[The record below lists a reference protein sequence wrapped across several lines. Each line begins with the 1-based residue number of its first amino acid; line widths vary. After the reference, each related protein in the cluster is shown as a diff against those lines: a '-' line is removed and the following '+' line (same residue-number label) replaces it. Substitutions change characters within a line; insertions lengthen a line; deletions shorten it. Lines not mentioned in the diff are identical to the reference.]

1 MAQRITLVISSLGGG
16 GAERVAVDLCRALA
30 DAGRDVDVLT
40 LSGEDPDAYDLPSI
54 AHRKRIEIR
63 RSAKSKFESIKFTIG
78 HLMEMRRSILALKP
92 DIVVS
97 FIDQT
102 NIRTIVCLAGTGIPV
117 LVSEHN
123 HPGHHP
129 VPRSWALLRRL
140 VYRFASTVVVLTD
153 EIADWF
159 RGNVATRHLVTIP
172 NPVRDRAFVGCLAP
186 DRPREQI
193 ILGIG
198 RLARQKGFDLLLRA
212 FAKSGLAHDGWRV
225 VILGEGEERQPLSA
239 LSSELEI
246 SGVVEMCGQVT
257 NVSEWILKSSIFA
270 MSSRYEGFP
279 NALIEA
285 MQLGLPC
292 ISFDCPG
299 GPRALIDDGCNGVL
313 VPAEDVA
320 GLSEGLKKLSQNKA
334 FRERLSQQ
342 AREVCDRFST
352 NRIFGLWIQA
362 VDSAR

>member
-1 MAQRITLVISSLGGG
+1 
-16 GAERVAVDLCRALA
+16 
-30 DAGRDVDVLT
+30 
-40 LSGEDPDAYDLPSI
+40 
-54 AHRKRIEIR
+54 
-63 RSAKSKFESIKFTIG
+63 
-78 HLMEMRRSILALKP
+78 
-92 DIVVS
+92 
-97 FIDQT
+97 
-102 NIRTIVCLAGTGIPV
+102 
-117 LVSEHN
+117 
-123 HPGHHP
+123 
-129 VPRSWALLRRL
+129 
-140 VYRFASTVVVLTD
+140 
-153 EIADWF
+153 
-159 RGNVATRHLVTIP
+159 
-172 NPVRDRAFVGCLAP
+172 
-186 DRPREQI
+186 
-193 ILGIG
+193 
-198 RLARQKGFDLLLRA
+198 
-212 FAKSGLAHDGWRV
+212 
-225 VILGEGEERQPLSA
+225 
-239 LSSELEI
+239 
-246 SGVVEMCGQVT
+246 MCGHVT